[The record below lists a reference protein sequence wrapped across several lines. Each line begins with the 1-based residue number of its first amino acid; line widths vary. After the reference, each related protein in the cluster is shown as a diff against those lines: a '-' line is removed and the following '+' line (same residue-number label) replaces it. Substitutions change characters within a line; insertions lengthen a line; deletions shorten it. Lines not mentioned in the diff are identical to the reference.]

1 MKRIVFGKRR
11 TSNIALL
18 PTITY
23 DSFRS
28 DGYKIAE
35 VSIWFV
41 HWIVFTS
48 IAFGKKKNEQKKYDR
63 GTAKESWL
71 CHQVAASR

>member
-11 TSNIALL
+11 TPDIAIL

-23 DSFRS
+23 DSFHS

-35 VSIWFV
+35 IGIWFI
-41 HWIVFTS
+41 HWRGVAS
-48 IAFGKKKNEQKKYDR
+48 IALGKKKEEQVYGVEKNN
-63 GTAKESWL
+63 
-71 CHQVAASR
+71 

>member
-1 MKRIVFGKRR
+1 MKRIVFGRRR
-11 TSNIALL
+11 TPNIAVL

-35 VSIWFV
+35 IGIWFIHLV
-41 HWIVFTS
+41 VVAS
-48 IAFGKKKNEQKKYDR
+48 IAFGKRKEEQVYGIEK
-63 GTAKESWL
+63 SN
-71 CHQVAASR
+71 

>member
-11 TSNIALL
+11 TPNIALL

-23 DSFRS
+23 DSFHS

-35 VSIWFV
+35 IGILFIHWVWFVSI
-41 HWIVFTS
+41 
-48 IAFGKKKNEQKKYDR
+48 ALGKKKEEQVYGVEKNN
-63 GTAKESWL
+63 
-71 CHQVAASR
+71 

>member
-11 TSNIALL
+11 TPNIAVL

-23 DSFRS
+23 DSFHS

-35 VSIWFV
+35 IGIWFIHRKV
-41 HWIVFTS
+41 CAS
-48 IAFGKKKNEQKKYDR
+48 IAFGKRKEEQVYGIEK
-63 GTAKESWL
+63 SN
-71 CHQVAASR
+71 

>member
-11 TSNIALL
+11 TPNIAVL

-35 VSIWFV
+35 IGIWFI
-41 HWIVFTS
+41 HWVVVASIV
-48 IAFGKKKNEQKKYDR
+48 FGKKKKEEQVYGIEK
-63 GTAKESWL
+63 SN
-71 CHQVAASR
+71 

>member
-11 TSNIALL
+11 TPNIALL

-35 VSIWFV
+35 IGIWFI
-41 HWIVFTS
+41 HWVVVASIVL
-48 IAFGKKKNEQKKYDR
+48 GKKNE
-63 GTAKESWL
+63 E
-71 CHQVAASR
+71 QVYGIEKSD

>member
-11 TSNIALL
+11 TPNIALL

-35 VSIWFV
+35 ISIWFI
-41 HWIVFTS
+41 HWVGSVS
-48 IAFGKKKNEQKKYDR
+48 IALGKRKEEQVYGFEKNN
-63 GTAKESWL
+63 
-71 CHQVAASR
+71 

>member
-11 TSNIALL
+11 TPNIAVL

-23 DSFRS
+23 DSFHS

-35 VSIWFV
+35 IGIWFI
-41 HWIVFTS
+41 HWNCCAS
-48 IAFGKKKNEQKKYDR
+48 IAFGKRKEEQVY
-63 GTAKESWL
+63 GTAESN
-71 CHQVAASR
+71 

>member
-11 TSNIALL
+11 TPDIAVL

-23 DSFRS
+23 DSFHS

-35 VSIWFV
+35 ICIWFI
-41 HWIVFTS
+41 HWVGFVS
-48 IAFGKKKNEQKKYDR
+48 IAFGKRKEEQVY
-63 GTAKESWL
+63 GTAESN
-71 CHQVAASR
+71 

>member
-11 TSNIALL
+11 TPNIAVL

-23 DSFRS
+23 DSFHS

-35 VSIWFV
+35 IGIWFI
-41 HWIVFTS
+41 HWRGIASIVV
-48 IAFGKKKNEQKKYDR
+48 GKKNE
-63 GTAKESWL
+63 E
-71 CHQVAASR
+71 QVYGIEKNN

>member
-11 TSNIALL
+11 TPNIAVL

-35 VSIWFV
+35 VSIWFIHLV
-41 HWIVFTS
+41 GFVS
-48 IAFGKKKNEQKKYDR
+48 IALGKKKEDYGYDT
-63 GTAKESWL
+63 GTAKES
-71 CHQVAASR
+71 

>member
-11 TSNIALL
+11 TPNIAVL

-35 VSIWFV
+35 IGIWFV
-41 HWIVFTS
+41 HWVVCVS
-48 IAFGKKKNEQKKYDR
+48 IALGKKENEYDY
-63 GTAKESWL
+63 GTAKES
-71 CHQVAASR
+71 

>member
-11 TSNIALL
+11 TPNIALL

-23 DSFRS
+23 DSFHS

-35 VSIWFV
+35 IGIWFIHWVGFVSI
-41 HWIVFTS
+41 
-48 IAFGKKKNEQKKYDR
+48 ALGKKKEELVYGFEKNN
-63 GTAKESWL
+63 
-71 CHQVAASR
+71 

>member
-11 TSNIALL
+11 TQNIAVL

-23 DSFRS
+23 DSFHS

-35 VSIWFV
+35 IGIWFI
-41 HWIVFTS
+41 HWNYCAS
-48 IAFGKKKNEQKKYDR
+48 IAFGKKKVHGND
-63 GTAKESWL
+63 TAKTK
-71 CHQVAASR
+71 A

>member
-11 TSNIALL
+11 TPNIAVL

-35 VSIWFV
+35 IGIWFV
-41 HWIVFTS
+41 HWSGCASIVL
-48 IAFGKKKNEQKKYDR
+48 GKKKEEQVYGIEK
-63 GTAKESWL
+63 SN
-71 CHQVAASR
+71 